1 MEVVDLL
8 RLKLEELLY
17 EKRISKLQIS
27 KITGIRYP
35 TILDMADNK
44 SKAWSPENLEKL
56 MNALELESVA
66 DLIEYKKEQE
76 G

>member
-1 MEVVDLL
+1 ML